1 MKVHARLMTFSLTA
15 GIAYTLAYYFDWSL
29 FQYYLDEGRFH
40 FAPQPESAGPPIL
53 WYGWLGAAVL
63 AGSVLAIAL
72 PQRLAARIPA
82 DLVWLIPAALM
93 FAAVMYELRWFV

>member
-1 MKVHARLMTFSLTA
+1 
-15 GIAYTLAYYFDWSL
+15 
-29 FQYYLDEGRFH
+29 
-40 FAPQPESAGPPIL
+40 
-53 WYGWLGAAVL
+53 
-63 AGSVLAIAL
+63 VLAIAL